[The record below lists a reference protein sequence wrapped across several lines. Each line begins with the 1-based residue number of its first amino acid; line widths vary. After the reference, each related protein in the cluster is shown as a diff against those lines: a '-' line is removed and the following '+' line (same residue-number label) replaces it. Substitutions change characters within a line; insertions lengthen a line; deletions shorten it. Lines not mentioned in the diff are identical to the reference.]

1 MSEEKN
7 ENLEKAALSDETT
20 AAETP
25 YVVMGELLLRAVER
39 SGVAVNDDDQPLHRR
54 AAGDLCAV

>member
-20 AAETP
+20 ADETP
-25 YVVMGELLLRAVER
+25 YVVMGPSCGRDR
-39 SGVAVNDDDQPLHRR
+39 GGKPLHRR
-54 AAGDLCAV
+54 AA